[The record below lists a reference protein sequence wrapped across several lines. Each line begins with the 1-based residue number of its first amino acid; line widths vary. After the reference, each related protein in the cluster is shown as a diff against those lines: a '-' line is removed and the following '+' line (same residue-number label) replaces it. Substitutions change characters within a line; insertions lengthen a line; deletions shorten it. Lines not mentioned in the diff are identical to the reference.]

1 MASNSFP
8 GVSIEGGFV
17 PPDALRD
24 LDVSARVSA
33 RSTRGSGPA
42 EPFLDPAGY
51 GVFLPDTLDAACQR
65 SYDNLRVRWK
75 QFDAFR
81 GQVVPRW
88 LEPLLHELHLGV
100 PAPTVLQAGGK
111 EYTFSGQLGPLPL
124 LLVPHTQGLDERVA
138 GKPSAQG
145 KAQEFIN
152 CSPGH
157 LYAIISNGLE
167 LRLLRDNIRLTR
179 QAYLSFDLE
188 GIFVGGE
195 FASFSLLWR
204 LLHGSRFRVESGA
217 KPAQCLFEK
226 WREDLDSVTQRAL
239 ENLRVGVKQ
248 ALEALGQGFL
258 LHPPLVTALRE
269 KNLSERQFN
278 HQLLRL
284 VYRLL
289 FLLVAEDRRLL
300 FANDALEQ
308 DRDLYYR
315 YYSVSR
321 LRRLAETMRGGNEY
335 DLYEG
340 LLLLFRA
347 LGQPREAATLHL
359 TPLGGLFNS
368 EFTQELDAARL
379 PNESLLLALRH
390 LTRQE
395 VAGQIRPVDFE
406 RLGAEELGGVYEQL
420 LQLEPEINL
429 ADPSRPQFLVFT
441 ASGNERKTSGSY
453 YTPDSLVQCLLD
465 SALEPVMVQAMAGLS
480 GEPAAQALLNLTVCD
495 PACGSAHFLV
505 AAGRRLA
512 NRVARCRAGDE
523 LPSADEVRHAFR
535 QVVNHCLYGVDLN
548 PMAIELAK
556 VALWLEAMEPGKPL
570 GFLDHHLRC
579 GNSLLGTT
587 PRLLTAGLPDD
598 AFTVISGDEKT
609 FCTSLKRVNKQERD
623 SAQGELAFFD
633 MAGDTSAALA
643 SLESGEDNTL
653 DEVRHKEKAYQRIQ
667 TEAEYRTSGQLLA
680 DAWCAAFVW
689 PKKAVTADND
699 LRCPTTA
706 TLRRILKNPH
716 DLLPSAY
723 SEIRRLAGQFRFFH
737 WHLAFPRIFRRVAS
751 GQSPDNPHTG
761 WSGGFDCLLGNPPWE
776 RVKLQEKEWFATK
789 APAIANAPTAAR
801 KKMIATLK
809 ASRPEMSQDFLED
822 SRAAE
827 GQSHLLRHSGLYPLG
842 GVGDVNLY
850 TVFAEHFRTL
860 ASAQGLM
867 GMVMPSGIMT
877 DDTTK
882 AYFQAVMDTRSLVSI
897 YDFENKGLF
906 EDVHSSV
913 KFCLFTSGRAE
924 NRQALAPRFV
934 FFAHET
940 ADLLDPARLIEL
952 TADDIALLNPNTRT
966 CPVFRSRADA
976 ELTKAIYRRVP
987 VLIRA
992 QQGDHP
998 EENPWGI
1005 KFGTMF
1011 HMANDSNLFHTREQL
1026 EGDGWQLQGNVF
1038 RKKGEQFL
1046 PLYEAKMVHQFNH
1059 RWATYDGLE
1068 SRDFTLEE
1076 KQDPECLVIPRYWVK
1091 NAEVQEALK
1100 NSGWDKKW
1108 LMGWRDICRNTDERT
1123 TISVAWPYCG
1133 AGDTFLQM
1141 FPKQLPKTKPMLSAS
1156 LNSFVQDYACRQ
1168 KIGGTHLKYHYFKQL
1183 PILTPETYIQKSRW
1197 SEEHNSLC
1205 KWLFC
1210 RILELSYTAWDL
1222 QPFAED
1228 CGWSGPP
1235 FRWDEERRFLLRCEL
1250 DAAFFHLYLT
1260 STTEGNWKPSRI
1272 AEGHVQDETAVEF
1285 SALKQAFPTTR
1296 HAVDHI
1302 LDTFPIVK
1310 RKDAEKYDGDYR
1322 TKRVILEIYD
1332 AMQEAMR
1339 SGVPYQTRL
1348 HPPPADPACCH
1359 PPR

>member
-1 MASNSFP
+1 MP
-8 GVSIEGGFV
+8 GI
-17 PPDALRD
+17 
-24 LDVSARVSA
+24 
-33 RSTRGSGPA
+33 T
-42 EPFLDPAGY
+42 
-51 GVFLPDTLDAACQR
+51 
-65 SYDNLRVRWK
+65 
-75 QFDAFR
+75 
-81 GQVVPRW
+81 
-88 LEPLLHELHLGV
+88 
-100 PAPTVLQAGGK
+100 
-111 EYTFSGQLGPLPL
+111 
-124 LLVPHTQGLDERVA
+124 
-138 GKPSAQG
+138 
-145 KAQEFIN
+145 
-152 CSPGH
+152 
-157 LYAIISNGLE
+157 
-167 LRLLRDNIRLTR
+167 LRLADILTHN
-179 QAYLSFDLE
+179 Y
-188 GIFVGGE
+188 
-195 FASFSLLWR
+195 
-204 LLHGSRFRVESGA
+204 
-217 KPAQCLFEK
+217 
-226 WREDLDSVTQRAL
+226 
-239 ENLRVGVKQ
+239 
-248 ALEALGQGFL
+248 
-258 LHPPLVTALRE
+258 
-269 KNLSERQFN
+269 
-278 HQLLRL
+278 
-284 VYRLL
+284 
-289 FLLVAEDRRLL
+289 
-300 FANDALEQ
+300 
-308 DRDLYYR
+308 
-315 YYSVSR
+315 
-321 LRRLAETMRGGNEY
+321 
-335 DLYEG
+335 
-340 LLLLFRA
+340 
-347 LGQPREAATLHL
+347 
-359 TPLGGLFNS
+359 
-368 EFTQELDAARL
+368 
-379 PNESLLLALRH
+379 
-390 LTRQE
+390 
-395 VAGQIRPVDFE
+395 
-406 RLGAEELGGVYEQL
+406 
-420 LQLEPEINL
+420 
-429 ADPSRPQFLVFT
+429 
-441 ASGNERKTSGSY
+441 
-453 YTPDSLVQCLLD
+453 
-465 SALEPVMVQAMAGLS
+465 
-480 GEPAAQALLNLTVCD
+480 
-495 PACGSAHFLV
+495 
-505 AAGRRLA
+505 
-512 NRVARCRAGDE
+512 
-523 LPSADEVRHAFR
+523 EVR
-535 QVVNHCLYGVDLN
+535 
-548 PMAIELAK
+548 
-556 VALWLEAMEPGKPL
+556 
-570 GFLDHHLRC
+570 
-579 GNSLLGTT
+579 S
-587 PRLLTAGLPDD
+587 
-598 AFTVISGDEKT
+598 SGDEKT

-623 SAQGELAFFD
+623 SAQGELAFFE

-653 DEVRHKEKAYQRIQ
+653 DEVRRKEKAYQRIQ

-789 APAIANAPTAAR
+789 APAIANAPTAAAR

-897 YDFENKGLF
+897 YDFENRKGLF
-906 EDVHSSV
+906 ADVDSRM

-924 NRQALAPRFV
+924 NQQALAPRFV

-992 QQGDHP
+992 QQGDYP
-998 EENPWGI
+998 EENPWGV
-1005 KFGTMF
+1005 KFSRMF
-1011 HMANDSNLFHTREQL
+1011 DMANDSNLFHTREQL
-1026 EGDGWQLQGNVF
+1026 EADGWQLQGNIF

-1076 KQDPECLVIPRYWVK
+1076 KQDPECLVMPRYWVK

-1108 LMGWRDICRNTDERT
+1108 LMGWRDITNTTNERT
-1123 TISVAWPYCG
+1123 TISVVLGRNPVG
-1133 AGDTFLQM
+1133 HTMPIIF
-1141 FPKQLPKTKPMLSAS
+1141 SAEKNNLFCLIEN
-1156 LNSFVQDYACRQ
+1156 LNSFILDYSARQ
-1168 KIGGTHLKYHYFKQL
+1168 KIGGTHLTYGFLGQL
-1183 PILTPETYIQKSRW
+1183 PCLIKIGYTTNKIVASNFPAWL
-1197 SEEHNSLC
+1197 SER
-1205 KWLFC
+1205 F
-1210 RILELSYTAWDL
+1210 LELTYTAWDL

-1272 AEGHVQDETAVEF
+1272 AEGHVQDETAAEF
-1285 SALKQAFPTTR
+1285 SALKQAFPTPR

-1310 RKDAEKYDGDYR
+1310 RKDEEKYHGDYR